1 MADKIG
7 GIFID
12 LGLNTAA
19 FSSGLTKAQ
28 GQIKGFAAST
38 KSTLGKLGGSAFSG
52 LAAGA
57 LGAVAPIL
65 GLSAAI
71 NTMQRGLK
79 EFGDISDAAKASGL
93 DAEYFQGVAH
103 AASLS
108 GVSFE
113 QLAGSLAAFNRGAG
127 QAESG
132 TGRMAAQLAKLNP
145 ELLRNIQNAKT
156 QEERVRLAADA
167 INAAGSASQKAALS
181 VALFGESGTKLVDA
195 FNGGAAAID
204 AAVAS
209 AKAMGLVVD
218 RELIASADELG
229 DQFETASK
237 ILDLQFKQALV
248 GLAPILI
255 GTADL
260 VGGVVMAVRGL
271 IEQFSALDSRSTS
284 SLEGRL
290 AQIKE
295 LQATIGSDVVQPDG
309 QIVPANPMAV
319 SIGGADPVKLD
330 EERKQLEAIL
340 TLRKALEV
348 PTVDAGAGG
357 LPYNDVAQQR
367 IDKAKEVLAGLQFE
381 AEQLG
386 RTAEQQAVYNA
397 LKAAG
402 VTAESSMGLQIAAAT
417 TELERQR
424 AALEANAALMESIRG
439 TASDLLGGFVSDLRD
454 GKSAVDALGNAFDRL
469 SDKLLDMALD
479 AAIMGTLNA
488 LFPGAGTAAGAAKG
502 LIPGLGGFASG
513 TANTG
518 GVRGQARG
526 IVHGQEA
533 VIPLPSGGKV
543 PVDVRVPTAMVGN
556 QGAGG
561 TIVISLSDGL
571 EGRILAAAGQQTIK
585 IVDQRTPAIVKAV
598 APGAVGVANR
608 NRTG

>member
-1 MADKIG
+1 MADRIG
-7 GIFID
+7 GIYVD
-12 LGLNTAA
+12 LGLNSAA

-28 GQIKGFAAST
+28 GQIGKFAANT

-71 NTMQRGLK
+71 NTMNAGLK
-79 EFGDISDAAKASGL
+79 EFGDISDASKASGL
-93 DAEYFQGVAH
+93 DAEFFQGLAH

-113 QLAGSLAAFNRGAG
+113 QLSGSLAAFNRGSG

-132 TGRMAAQLAKLNP
+132 TGRMAAALAKLNP
-145 ELLRNIQNAKT
+145 ELLRNIQNAET

-167 INAAGSASQKAALS
+167 INVAGSASQKAALS

-195 FNGGAAAID
+195 FKGGAAAID
-204 AAVAS
+204 AAVVS

-284 SLEGRL
+284 SLDDRL
-290 AQIKE
+290 TQIKE
-295 LQATIGSDVVQPDG
+295 LQATIGSDIVRPDG

-319 SIGGADPVKLD
+319 SIGGADPVALE
-330 EERKQLEAIL
+330 EERKQIEAIL

-348 PTVDAGAGG
+348 PTVETGGGG

-386 RTAEQQAVYNA
+386 RTAEAQAVYNA

-402 VTAESSMGLQIAAAT
+402 VTAESAMGQQIAAAT
-417 TELERQR
+417 TELDRQR
-424 AALEANAALMESIRG
+424 AAIEANTQAMEQFRDL
-439 TASDLLGGFVSDLRD
+439 ASSATRSLVDDLLA
-454 GKSAVDALGNAFDRL
+454 GKSAAEAFGNVLGQLANKLVDIGL
-469 SDKLLDMALD
+469 
-479 AAIMGTLNA
+479 
-488 LFPGAGTAAGAAKG
+488 TA
-502 LIPGLGGFASG
+502 
-513 TANTG
+513 
-518 GVRGQARG
+518 
-526 IVHGQEA
+526 
-533 VIPLPSGGKV
+533 
-543 PVDVRVPTAMVGN
+543 PV
-556 QGAGG
+556 GG
-561 TIVISLSDGL
+561 TFTL
-571 EGRILAAAGQQTIK
+571 EFAA
-585 IVDQRTPAIVKAV
+585 
-598 APGAVGVANR
+598 
-608 NRTG
+608 